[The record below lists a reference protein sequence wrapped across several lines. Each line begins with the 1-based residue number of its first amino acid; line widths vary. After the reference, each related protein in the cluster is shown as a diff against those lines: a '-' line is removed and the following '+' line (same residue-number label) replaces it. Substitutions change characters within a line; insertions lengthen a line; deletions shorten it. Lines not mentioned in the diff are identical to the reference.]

1 MRGKLL
7 PLKYPRENLN
17 LLAGPSPSLLKKQAL
32 LMNFLAN
39 RNTIILKLDLV
50 ALVITNW
57 ECARKGTMMG

>member
-17 LLAGPSPSLLKKQAL
+17 LLAWPSPSLLKKQAL
-32 LMNFLAN
+32 LINFLAN

-50 ALVITNW
+50 VLVITNW
-57 ECARKGTMMG
+57 ECARKATMMG